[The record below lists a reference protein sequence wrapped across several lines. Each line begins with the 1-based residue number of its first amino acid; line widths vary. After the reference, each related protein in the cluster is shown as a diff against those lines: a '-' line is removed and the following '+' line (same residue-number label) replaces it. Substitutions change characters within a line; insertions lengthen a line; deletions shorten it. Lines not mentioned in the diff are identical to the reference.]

1 MKFLKL
7 HGIGNSFVVMMHNEF
22 TDYARQ
28 SDLGLS
34 GDREQNESL
43 MCQRLCNLN
52 FGVGSE
58 GMMLIDPTEEGFR
71 VKMLNPDG
79 SDGGMCGNGNRTVV
93 RALHLWGLST
103 KSDITLIGGDGRK
116 LICHTTDEGRN
127 VRINMGKVS
136 FTDADVNYQATNL
149 GGYHKAQGKA
159 DVANAK
165 LIPLPISYPIESVNA
180 LIAAMPNP
188 HCLVLNYLD
197 NPNNQD
203 ISPAELGPIL
213 EKHPY
218 FTKRTNV
225 EFVRITDKREIELT
239 VWERGAGLTL
249 ACGTGACATV
259 GLLAREGLMPYEE
272 EITVKL
278 PGGDLR
284 ITAHRNLEM
293 IMEGPVTDVAEG
305 RLFVAKNS

>member
-7 HGIGNSFVVMMHNEF
+7 HGIGNSFVVMMNDDFSE
-22 TDYARQ
+22 YAKQRNL
-28 SDLGLS
+28 SLNGDL
-34 GDREQNESL
+34 DQNESL
-43 MCQRLCNLN
+43 MCQRLCNQN
-52 FGVGSE
+52 FGIGSE
-58 GMMLIDPTEEGFR
+58 GMMLIDPTDEGFR

-93 RALHLWGLST
+93 RALHLWGLS
-103 KSDITLIGGDGRK
+103 KDDDITLIGGDGRK
-116 LICHTTDEGRN
+116 LICYTKDEGLN

-136 FTDADVNYQATNL
+136 FIDTDVNFQVTNL
-149 GGYHKAQGKA
+149 GGHHKAQGNA
-159 DVANAK
+159 DVANTK
-165 LIPLPISYPIESVNA
+165 LIPLPISYPIESVKA

-188 HCLVLNYLD
+188 HCIVLDYLD

-203 ISPAELGPIL
+203 LSPAKLGPIL

-225 EFVRITDKREIELT
+225 EFVHITNEREIELT

-278 PGGDLR
+278 PGGILR
-284 ITAHRNLEM
+284 ITARRNLEM

-305 RLFVAKNS
+305 RLFRV